1 MCVCVSLLP
10 PPIDA
15 VGGIG
20 LLLLTVAVE
29 GRNVSLRCTWTAG
42 TEIAVQWGKGGA
54 AISPDARITVSG
66 DSLVINPA
74 QRSDAGEYTCT
85 ASNPI
90 SAQTTTLS
98 VTVYCEFVV
107 IGAIGSSCG
116 RSNTAAPL
124 LKTFYSQVVPLI
136 VQNALISFL
145 QQCLNDIHFSTCQMF
160 GTFKQ
165 QKYLAEAEVLSIHD
179 W

>member
-1 MCVCVSLLP
+1 MSLPP

-15 VGGIG
+15 VAGIA

-42 TEIAVQWGKGGA
+42 TEIALQWGKGGA

-66 DSLVINPA
+66 DSLVIRPA

-90 SAQTTTLS
+90 SAQTATLS
-98 VTVYCEFVV
+98 VTVYCEFVL
-107 IGAIGSSCG
+107 IGATGSSCG
-116 RSNTAAPL
+116 RSHAAAPL
-124 LKTFYSQVVPLI
+124 LKTFDSKQCPYHATCI
-136 VQNALISFL
+136 DFISFSNDRSVSMTFVSRRVK
-145 QQCLNDIHFSTCQMF
+145 CLAHLNNRN
-160 GTFKQ
+160 
-165 QKYLAEAEVLSIHD
+165 
-179 W
+179 